1 MCPPTHPLSRS
12 LSLALSSFLP
22 HTLSPSLP
30 PSFSLSLSLPLS
42 PSSSKGWEERTDAA
56 ITHLLKTALAKDKDG
71 AKDPSRGPSQ
81 LTRPADASKLKKHIT
96 LVADRLHKG
105 LRPTR
110 DKETAAVT
118 AADVS

>member
-1 MCPPTHPLSRS
+1 MLS
-12 LSLALSSFLP
+12 LS
-22 HTLSPSLP
+22 LSPSLP
-30 PSFSLSLSLPLS
+30 LPLPPSLPLS
-42 PSSSKGWEERTDAA
+42 FSLSSKGWEERTDAA

-71 AKDPSRGPSQ
+71 AKDPSRAPSQ

>member
-1 MCPPTHPLSRS
+1 MALARPASLPVASSPPPFSPL
-12 LSLALSSFLP
+12 FLP
-22 HTLSPSLP
+22 LPPSPSLP
-30 PSFSLSLSLPLS
+30 LPPP

-71 AKDPSRGPSQ
+71 AKDPSRPPSQ